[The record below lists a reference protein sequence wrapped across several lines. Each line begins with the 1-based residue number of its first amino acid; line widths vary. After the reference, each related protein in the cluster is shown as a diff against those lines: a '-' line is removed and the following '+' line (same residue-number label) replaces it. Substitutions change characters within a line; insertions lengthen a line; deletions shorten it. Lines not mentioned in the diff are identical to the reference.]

1 MPTATYEKIAT
12 QTLSSA
18 VSSVTFSSIS
28 GTYTDIVAVLNTKT
42 ASTVS
47 TYMNFNGDTAGNY
60 SFTRIY
66 GNGTTTVS
74 DRVGTNLT
82 GIDVQ
87 YVGSGD
93 GNITI
98 VSLMNY
104 SNTTTYKTS
113 LTRWNTTG
121 STGYVGANA
130 NLWRST
136 AAITSIVFS
145 NSVNFSIGS
154 TFTLYGIKAA

>member
-1 MPTATYEKIAT
+1 MPTSTYEPIATYT
-12 QTLSSA
+12 VPSGQT
-18 VSSVTFSSIS
+18 SVTFNSF
-28 GTYTDIVAVLNTKT
+28 GGYTDLVAVLNTKL
-42 ASTVS
+42 ASTAS

-66 GNGTTTVS
+66 GNGTSAVS

-82 GIDVQ
+82 GIDIQ

-98 VSLMNY
+98 VNLMNY
-104 SNTTTYKTS
+104 ANTTTYKTS
-113 LTRWNTTG
+113 LARWNTQG
-121 STGYVGANA
+121 STGYVGANV

-136 AAITSIVFS
+136 AAITSITFS
-145 NSVNFSIGS
+145 NSVNFSAGS

>member
-1 MPTATYEKIAT
+1 MASTYEPIAT
-12 QTLSSA
+12 QTLGSA
-18 VSSVTFSSIS
+18 TTSVTFSSIPS
-28 GTYTDIVAVLNTKT
+28 TYTDIVAVLNTKT
-42 ASTVS
+42 ASNVS

-66 GNGTTTVS
+66 GNGSSAVS
-74 DRVGTNLT
+74 DRVGTNMT
-82 GIDVQ
+82 GIDIQ

-98 VSLMNY
+98 VNIMNY
-104 SNTTTYKTS
+104 ANTTTYKSS
-113 LTRWNTTG
+113 LTRWNTQG
-121 STGYVGANA
+121 STGYVGANV

-136 AAITSIVFS
+136 AAISSIVFS

>member
-1 MPTATYEKIAT
+1 MAITYEAISS
-12 QTLSSA
+12 QTLGSA
-18 VSSVTFSSIS
+18 QSSVTFNSFS
-28 GTYTDIVAVLNTKT
+28 GYTDLVIVLNTKL
-42 ASTVS
+42 ASTTS

-66 GNGTTTVS
+66 GNGSSAVS

-82 GIDVQ
+82 GIDIQ
-87 YVGSGD
+87 YAGSGD
-93 GNITI
+93 GNVTI
-98 VSLMNY
+98 VNLMNY
-104 SNTTTYKTS
+104 ANSTTYKTS

-121 STGYVGANA
+121 STGYVGANV

-136 AAITSIVFS
+136 AAITSITFS
-145 NSVNFSIGS
+145 NSVNFSVGS